1 MTAAEPAPLP
11 LPPPAPVAPV
21 PAVPAAWQRESW
33 WALLAY
39 LAGGFGL
46 FLVVSLLIQLAF
58 RQQFNILTS
67 AALYGANFLCFA
79 GAAAV
84 LGVRRRHLSWAEFGL
99 RPFHLAWLV
108 LALALALAVL
118 PARGLAALLVER
130 LAGANFSDMQLRM
143 DLIAPSGGSLALNF
157 IVTFVGAGLM
167 APVAEELFFRGLIH
181 RWFSA
186 RFGFWLAVIL
196 SSAIF
201 AAGHADSLGVVA
213 SSFVLGLVLAGVY
226 DRSRSL
232 WLSIAVHATNNCLAV
247 ILLYVALAA
256 PGLVR

>member
-1 MTAAEPAPLP
+1 MAAAEPAPAPP
-11 LPPPAPVAPV
+11 LAALPAP
-21 PAVPAAWQRESW
+21 AWQRESW

-39 LAGGFGL
+39 LASGFGL
-46 FLVVSLLIQLAF
+46 FLIVSLLVQLAF
-58 RQQFNILTS
+58 RHQFNIFTS
-67 AALYGANFLCFA
+67 VALYGANFLCFA
-79 GAAAV
+79 GTADL
-84 LGVRRRHLSWAEFGL
+84 LGVRRRRMSWAEFGL
-99 RPFHLAWLV
+99 RPFNPLWLL
-108 LALALALAVL
+108 LALGLALAVL

-130 LAGANFSDMQLRM
+130 LAGTNFSDVQFRQ
-143 DLIAPSGGSLALNF
+143 DLIAPSGGPLALNF
-157 IVTFVGAGLM
+157 IVTLVGAGLL

-186 RFGFWLAVIL
+186 RFGFWPAVII

-232 WLSIAVHATNNCLAV
+232 WLSIAVHAANNSLAV
-247 ILLYVALAA
+247 VLLYVALALQ
-256 PGLVR
+256 PLLR